1 VPLIRISELKILIIN
16 IKLIMSYSEILNPQN
31 RILTQFNRHAT
42 LAIGESSVVAGQTVR
57 AIVLPIN
64 SCLATDRA
72 YISLKNASAANAN
85 DAPLRS
91 AVITVNAGVPTLT
104 VTLAAIVA
112 AADVEFYYVIMRSA
126 N

>member
-1 VPLIRISELKILIIN
+1 
-16 IKLIMSYSEILNPQN
+16 MSYSEILNPQN

-42 LAIGESSVVAGQTVR
+42 LAIGESSVIQGQTAR
-57 AIVLPIN
+57 AIQLALN
-64 SCLATDRA
+64 ACLATDRA
-72 YISLKNASAANAN
+72 FISLKNASIANAN

>member
-1 VPLIRISELKILIIN
+1 
-16 IKLIMSYSEILNPQN
+16 MSYSEILNKTTN

-42 LAIGESSVVAGQTVR
+42 LAIGESSVIAGQTAR

-64 SCLATDRA
+64 TCVATDRA
-72 YISLKNASAANAN
+72 FISLKNASAANAN

-91 AVITVNAGVPTLT
+91 AVITVVGGVPTLT

>member
-1 VPLIRISELKILIIN
+1 
-16 IKLIMSYSEILNPQN
+16 MSYSEILNKTTN

-42 LAIGESSVVAGQTVR
+42 LAIGESSVIAGQTAR

-64 SCLATDRA
+64 TCVATDRA
-72 YISLKNASAANAN
+72 FISFKNASAANAN

-91 AVITVNAGVPTLT
+91 AVITVVGNVPTLT

>member
-1 VPLIRISELKILIIN
+1 
-16 IKLIMSYSEILNPQN
+16 MSYSEILNPQN

-42 LAIGESSVVAGQTVR
+42 LAIGESSVIVGQTVR

-64 SCLATDRA
+64 TCLATDRA
-72 YISLKNASAANAN
+72 YVSFKNASVANAN

-91 AVITVNAGVPTLT
+91 AVISVAAGVPTLT
-104 VTLAAIVA
+104 VTLAALVA
-112 AADVEFYYVIMRSA
+112 AADVDFYYVIIRSA

>member
-1 VPLIRISELKILIIN
+1 
-16 IKLIMSYSEILNPQN
+16 MSYSEILNPQN

-42 LAIGESSVVAGQTVR
+42 LAIGESAVVVGQTVR
-57 AIVLPIN
+57 AILLPLN
-64 SCLATDRA
+64 TCLATDRA
-72 YISLKNASAANAN
+72 YISLKNASAVNANA
-85 DAPLRS
+85 APLRS

-104 VTLAAIVA
+104 VTLADVVA

>member
-1 VPLIRISELKILIIN
+1 
-16 IKLIMSYSEILNPQN
+16 MSYSEILNKTTN

-57 AIVLPIN
+57 AIQLPIN
-64 SCLATDRA
+64 TCLATDRA
-72 YISLKNASAANAN
+72 FISFKNASVANAN

-91 AVITVNAGVPTLT
+91 AVITVNGGGVPTLT

-112 AADVEFYYVIMRSA
+112 ATDVEFFYVIMRSA

>member
-1 VPLIRISELKILIIN
+1 
-16 IKLIMSYSEILNPQN
+16 MSYSDILNPQN

-42 LAIGESSVVAGQTVR
+42 LAIGESSVIAGQTAR

-64 SCLATDRA
+64 TCLATDRA
-72 YISLKNASAANAN
+72 FISFKNASQANAN

-91 AVITVNAGVPTLT
+91 AVITVVGGVPTLT

>member
-1 VPLIRISELKILIIN
+1 
-16 IKLIMSYSEILNPQN
+16 MSYSEILNKTTN
-31 RILTQFNRHAT
+31 RVLTQFNRHAT
-42 LAIGESSVVAGQTVR
+42 LAIGQSSVIAGQTVR

-64 SCLATDRA
+64 TCLATDRA
-72 YISLKNASAANAN
+72 FISFKDASVANAN

-91 AVITVNAGVPTLT
+91 AVITVNGGVPTLT

-112 AADVEFYYVIMRSA
+112 ATDVEFFYVIMRSA

>member
-1 VPLIRISELKILIIN
+1 
-16 IKLIMSYSEILNPQN
+16 MSYSEILNPQN

-42 LAIGESSVVAGQTVR
+42 LAIGESSVIQGQTAR
-57 AIVLPIN
+57 AIQLPIN
-64 SCLATDRA
+64 TCLATDRA
-72 YISLKNASAANAN
+72 FISLKNASQANAN

-91 AVITVNAGVPTLT
+91 AVITVVGNVPTLT
-104 VTLAAIVA
+104 VTLAALVA

>member
-1 VPLIRISELKILIIN
+1 
-16 IKLIMSYSEILNPQN
+16 MSYSEMLNPQN

-42 LAIGESSVVAGQTVR
+42 LAIGESSVVVGQTVR

-64 SCLATDRA
+64 TCLATDRA
-72 YISLKNASAANAN
+72 YISLKNASIANAN

-104 VTLAAIVA
+104 VTLAALVA
-112 AADVEFYYVIMRSA
+112 ANDVEFYYVIMRSA

>member
-1 VPLIRISELKILIIN
+1 
-16 IKLIMSYSEILNPQN
+16 MSYSEILNPQN

-42 LAIGESSVVAGQTVR
+42 LAIGESSVIQGQTVR

-64 SCLATDRA
+64 TCLATDRA
-72 YISLKNASAANAN
+72 FISLKNASAANAN

-91 AVITVNAGVPTLT
+91 AVITVVGNVPTLT
-104 VTLAAIVA
+104 VTLAALVA